1 MTQTAPG
8 TGGSGPPSDVL
19 LDVAGLEVWYGPEQ
33 AGGVRAVRDAT
44 FTVRKGEVVGIAGES
59 GSGKSTLAFAIARLL
74 RGSGHITGG
83 SVRWFGASA
92 GAPGDGLDLVTASDE
107 TLRKIRW
114 RGVSIV
120 LQSAM
125 SAMNPV
131 LSVRNQIDDV
141 LRAHEPELSRRQRTS
156 RIASLLEMVGIPAR
170 RATAYPHELSGGMR
184 QRAMIAMALALSPQ
198 LVILDEPTT
207 ALDVVMQRQIL
218 ERLTEL
224 QDDLGFAVVFI
235 THDLSLLL
243 EVSDETL
250 VMYAGAVVEKARARE
265 LYESPRHPYS
275 IGLLRSFPKVA
286 GERQELLGIPGS
298 PPNLREL
305 PSGCAFHP
313 RCPQAMPR
321 CEQEVPQLTWR
332 TPAGEGAAREVACL
346 LYGDGGGPQ
355 AGQQPAATGAVGR
368 VSGEGNAVRS

>member
-8 TGGSGPPSDVL
+8 TEGAGPPADVL
-19 LDVAGLEVWYGPEQ
+19 LDVSGLEVWYGPEQ
-33 AGGVRAVRDAT
+33 AGGVRAVHDAT
-44 FTVRKGEVVGIAGES
+44 FVVRKGEVVGIAGES

-74 RGSGHITGG
+74 KGSGHITGG
-83 SVRWFGASA
+83 SVRWYGPA
-92 GAPGDGLDLVTASDE
+92 GDGLDLATASDE
-107 TLRKIRW
+107 KLRQIRW
-114 RGVSIV
+114 KGVSIV

-131 LSVRNQIDDV
+131 LSVRSQIDDV
-141 LRAHEPELSRRQRTS
+141 LRAHEPEMSRRQRAS

-170 RATAYPHELSGGMR
+170 RAAAYPHELSGGMR

-224 QDDLGFAVVFI
+224 QDDLGFAVLFI

-250 VMYAGAVVEKARARE
+250 VMYAGAVVEKARAHE
-265 LYESPRHPYS
+265 LYENPRHPYS
-275 IGLLRSFPKVA
+275 TGLLRSFPKVA

-305 PSGCAFHP
+305 PPGCAFHP

-332 TPAGEGAAREVACL
+332 TAAGQGAARQVACL
-346 LYGDGGGPQ
+346 LYDDRGGGAHP
-355 AGQQPAATGAVGR
+355 GQRVSGQGNAEGR
-368 VSGEGNAVRS
+368 VSGQGNPVRS